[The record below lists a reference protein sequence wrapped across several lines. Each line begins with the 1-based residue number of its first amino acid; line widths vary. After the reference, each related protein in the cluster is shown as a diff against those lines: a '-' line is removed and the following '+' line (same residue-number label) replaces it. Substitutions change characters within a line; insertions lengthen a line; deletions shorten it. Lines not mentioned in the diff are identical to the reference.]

1 MKLLMNNLP
10 KNCLLAVLC
19 AAGLIVSSCSTVS
32 DLVSTG
38 AQAAAN
44 AGVIDSGMAESISN
58 SSQAI
63 AKAAENITP
72 EQEYYLG
79 RAVAGKI
86 LGNYKRYTSAALE
99 SYMNKICM
107 AMVINS
113 DEPQPFNGYHVAL
126 LDSDQINALSTP
138 GGHIL
143 VTRGLVN
150 CTDSED
156 ALAAVIAHEISHIQL
171 KHAVKSIKSS
181 RAANA
186 IIATAS
192 TAAKAL
198 SSKELNELT
207 EAFGETVDSV
217 VNTLVD
223 SGYSKKA
230 EFEADAHALELMAA
244 AGYNPAAMNTMLH
257 LLHDKLGSANTGFGK
272 THPSPAERIQK
283 VTPLISAYKTAD
295 TSAKRKARY
304 TKAVAGI

>member
-63 AKAAENITP
+63 AKAAEDITP

-113 DEPQPFNGYHVAL
+113 DEPAVQRLPC
-126 LDSDQINALSTP
+126 S
-138 GGHIL
+138 
-143 VTRGLVN
+143 
-150 CTDSED
+150 
-156 ALAAVIAHEISHIQL
+156 AA
-171 KHAVKSIKSS
+171 
-181 RAANA
+181 
-186 IIATAS
+186 
-192 TAAKAL
+192 
-198 SSKELNELT
+198 
-207 EAFGETVDSV
+207 
-217 VNTLVD
+217 
-223 SGYSKKA
+223 
-230 EFEADAHALELMAA
+230 
-244 AGYNPAAMNTMLH
+244 
-257 LLHDKLGSANTGFGK
+257 
-272 THPSPAERIQK
+272 
-283 VTPLISAYKTAD
+283 
-295 TSAKRKARY
+295 
-304 TKAVAGI
+304 